1 MSASVR
7 SPPSPSPPCCFEVL
21 APSQG
26 GANSLPAPPQ
36 GGYVDLNATCSHLS
50 SSLGGAGHTEGVA
63 CDAPA
68 APLTMANRTLFLRSE
83 RPGEWRSSEGVGEW
97 GALPRSSEGSRPQ
110 GGVLQALA
118 AWTLSY
124 KLLTLWWGA
133 DRPTR
138 YSRGGEGEVQ

>member
-21 APSQG
+21 APSAG

-50 SSLGGAGHTEGVA
+50 SSLGGAGHTEGVS

-83 RPGEWRSSEGVGEW
+83 RPGEWRSSSEGVGEW
-97 GALPRSSEGSRPQ
+97 GALPRSSEGPRPRPQ
-110 GGVLQALA
+110 EGVVLAVAALV
-118 AWTLSY
+118 TLSY
-124 KLLTLWWGA
+124 KLLTL
-133 DRPTR
+133 
-138 YSRGGEGEVQ
+138 